1 MQCKKKD
8 SSNLHVYSFQMLVF
22 SGIVLYDREMQSVLL
37 GMHFVSVKEK
47 RDDNIDLNTFMTS
60 RIQWD
65 YLYFASFVINSS
77 ETEYMHS
84 VQSTGTAKY
93 SKDSFT
99 GLFFILSCNNLGEEE
114 NFFFFY
120 LFTFS
125 VTMDCKLCIV
135 RCWHFRIL
143 QKELNLHIVIKNIHL

>member
-60 RIQWD
+60 RIQ
-65 YLYFASFVINSS
+65 
-77 ETEYMHS
+77 
-84 VQSTGTAKY
+84 
-93 SKDSFT
+93 
-99 GLFFILSCNNLGEEE
+99 
-114 NFFFFY
+114 
-120 LFTFS
+120 
-125 VTMDCKLCIV
+125 
-135 RCWHFRIL
+135 
-143 QKELNLHIVIKNIHL
+143 